1 MKPIGILFLAAPCFL
16 TPTPPPRSR
25 VRIIQS
31 PGACFHW
38 AHFLTLLLILPFPPL
53 FQLSS
58 LPLSSPPLP
67 PSPRPEL
74 LLAWALRL
82 SIAIFPSDLSFS
94 SSSESLSAPP
104 HPSPPDPSYK
114 FIVIM
119 IPRIHPPPS
128 SSPCLATRAQGASR
142 LEAAPGTLVR
152 EVREVPSAPR
162 APVTPTTRRTPA
174 APAAPGAPG
183 APRSPLTPG
192 MTGAPC
198 AQMRKARNAPNRHE
212 TNAPQTTGK
221 VMTKTP
227 PRPRRPP
234 RPIHQGLA
242 KLLHLTASALH
253 FQRQQQ
259 STNTQSL
266 RRAASGTCQ
275 LTTHTMHAVIQAA
288 CAPQT
293 TRKSCSEDR

>member
-1 MKPIGILFLAAPCFL
+1 MRPIGSLFLAVPCFL

-25 VRIIQS
+25 FRILQS

-58 LPLSSPPLP
+58 LPLSSPPFP

-74 LLAWALRL
+74 LLARALRL

-128 SSPCLATRAQGASR
+128 SSPLPCDTCSRCVKIGSRARHAGVRGARGAKRAARARYANYATHASCSSRARCPRCAKVATDPRNDRRAMRADAQGAER
-142 LEAAPGTLVR
+142 PEQTRNKRPADDR
-152 EVREVPSAPR
+152 ESHDQN
-162 APVTPTTRRTPA
+162 TPA
-174 APAAPGAPG
+174 AP
-183 APRSPLTPG
+183 
-192 MTGAPC
+192 
-198 AQMRKARNAPNRHE
+198 KA
-212 TNAPQTTGK
+212 T
-221 VMTKTP
+221 
-227 PRPRRPP
+227 
-234 RPIHQGLA
+234 
-242 KLLHLTASALH
+242 
-253 FQRQQQ
+253 
-259 STNTQSL
+259 
-266 RRAASGTCQ
+266 
-275 LTTHTMHAVIQAA
+275 TTHPSGPGQVIAPHCISASFPAPAA
-288 CAPQT
+288 INKHPIVEKGGQRNMPAYNTHNARGDPGRMRAT
-293 TRKSCSEDR
+293 DHTKILL

>member
-16 TPTPPPRSR
+16 TPSSPPRSR
-25 VRIIQS
+25 FRIIQS

-58 LPLSSPPLP
+58 LPLSSPPFP

-74 LLAWALRL
+74 LLARALRL

-152 EVREVPSAPR
+152 EEREVPSAPR

-212 TNAPQTTGK
+212 TNAPQTTWK